1 MGFQDFADFA
11 DELGLRLP
19 IDGKTYLIPPIDAET
34 GLWCQNLMQVGGR
47 VVAGHVVTEEDVEL
61 LDDDAE
67 RSLYQRLLGPVHE
80 QMVADNVP
88 WTAIKNAALTVLWDA
103 TAGRE
108 TAEKFW
114 NAGGQSL
121 GEAAAP
127 NRAQRR
133 ASTRGTSGGAST
145 TRRRGSTT
153 GTTPSTRA
161 PRQAA
166 KRSPGRNSS
175 SDGL

>member
-1 MGFQDFADFA
+1 MGFQDFAEFA
-11 DELGLRLP
+11 DSAALRLP
-19 IDGKTYLIPPIDAET
+19 INGATYTIPPIDAET
-34 GLWCQNLMQVGGR
+34 GLWCQSLMQIGGR
-47 VVAGHVVTEEDVEL
+47 VVAGQVVTEDDVEL

-114 NAGGQSL
+114 NAGGQNL

-127 NRAQRR
+127 NRAGRR
-133 ASTRGTSGGAST
+133 ANTRGTSGGAST

-166 KRSPGRNSS
+166 KRSPGPISS
-175 SDGL
+175 NGGL